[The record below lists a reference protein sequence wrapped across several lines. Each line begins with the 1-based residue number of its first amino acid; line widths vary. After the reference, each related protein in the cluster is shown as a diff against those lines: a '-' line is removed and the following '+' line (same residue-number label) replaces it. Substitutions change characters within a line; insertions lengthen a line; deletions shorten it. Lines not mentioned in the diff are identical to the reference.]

1 MIAKLTRP
9 SIARAAIL
17 PVACVLA
24 AIAGLA
30 VVVLAG
36 HNRANRTASL
46 LEKVTLTARV
56 IAPIAAAAV
65 WRFDTQSGA
74 RILQSLA
81 FDPDFGSGIIVDDK
95 GQVFASFQDG
105 ETSLEAVTPK
115 AVAALLGAADPNSLK
130 VTQPHEFVRDN
141 EVMKVLPLFAYE
153 DGTRNIGYLA
163 LSFSRGRDSAAA
175 RGEIFAIVVGGLL
188 ALLTVSV
195 LLGWIL
201 SRVTRPIREMTV
213 AMGRLS
219 AGEFDTAIPALDRRD
234 EIGAMARALAV
245 FKENS
250 IERQRLEFLTKSLQQ
265 TTEDLQRETE
275 KVAHL
280 AHHDTMTGL
289 ANRASFMKQL
299 NQSFAA
305 ALRTGLPFAVMSLDL
320 DHFKDVNDTLGH
332 PKGDLLL
339 QSTAKRL
346 KSVVRK
352 SEVIGRLGGDEF
364 AILVKDASDLG
375 AISVLA
381 QRINR
386 TLAKPYA
393 IGGNQLYVSASIG
406 ISVFGPTVTSSD
418 EMMIQADLALYQ
430 AKQVGRKGFCFHSS
444 DLDTQ
449 VRERMTIAGE
459 LHLALER
466 NELELYYQPQVEI
479 LSGRISGLEALVRW
493 NHPTRGLLMPAQF
506 LPIAEV
512 TGMIVPLGNW
522 VLEESCRQLQQ
533 WSRAGVAP
541 PLLAINFAV
550 AQLKASPNLDREIMQ
565 VLNRYGVAP
574 SAVELEVTEHTLME
588 ATEAH
593 SLIIERIRALGV
605 GIAIDDFGTGYSSLA
620 SLRAFPFSRLKIAQQ
635 FVCEI
640 ATNPGDA
647 AIVRATIG
655 LARELGIGVVA
666 EGVETVD
673 ALRMLEAAG
682 CRCAQGYYFS
692 PPVPAGAAEELLR
705 HGILLPQSDI
715 DVVAAPASAPDHVAR
730 LGRPRPL
737 AVTTRH
743 RSTA

>member
-1 MIAKLTRP
+1 MEPGTSDTWRCRFP
-9 SIARAAIL
+9 
-17 PVACVLA
+17 
-24 AIAGLA
+24 
-30 VVVLAG
+30 
-36 HNRANRTASL
+36 
-46 LEKVTLTARV
+46 
-56 IAPIAAAAV
+56 AAV
-65 WRFDTQSGA
+65 TIRRHAG
-74 RILQSLA
+74 
-81 FDPDFGSGIIVDDK
+81 K
-95 GQVFASFQDG
+95 
-105 ETSLEAVTPK
+105 
-115 AVAALLGAADPNSLK
+115 
-130 VTQPHEFVRDN
+130 
-141 EVMKVLPLFAYE
+141 
-153 DGTRNIGYLA
+153 
-163 LSFSRGRDSAAA
+163 
-175 RGEIFAIVVGGLL
+175 IFAIVAGGLL

-280 AHHDTMTGL
+280 AHHDTMTEL

-305 ALRTGLPFAVMSLDL
+305 AQRSGLPFAVMSLDL

-352 SEVIGRLGGDEF
+352 SDVIGRLGGDEF
-364 AILVKDASDLG
+364 AVLVKDASDLR

-381 QRINR
+381 RRINR
-386 TLAKPYA
+386 TLAKPYS
-393 IGGNQLYVSASIG
+393 IDGNRLHVSASIG
-406 ISVFGPTVTSSD
+406 ISVFGPAVTSPD

-430 AKQVGRKGFCFHSS
+430 AKQIGRNGFCFHSS

-493 NHPTRGLLMPAQF
+493 NHPTRGLLMPAEF

-512 TGMIVPLGNW
+512 TGVIVQLGYW

-541 PLLAINFAV
+541 PLLAINFSA
-550 AQLKASPNLDREIMQ
+550 AQFKASPNLDREFMQ
-565 VLNRYGVAP
+565 IFKRYGVDP
-574 SAVELEVTEHTLME
+574 SAMELEVTEHTLME

-593 SLIIERIRALGV
+593 GLIIERIRALGV

-635 FVCEI
+635 FVREI

-666 EGVETVD
+666 EGVETAD

-692 PPVPAGAAEELLR
+692 PPASGGR
-705 HGILLPQSDI
+705 SRS
-715 DVVAAPASAPDHVAR
+715 VAPPPHLAPAKRYRSHLRSGVGAGPRCPDWPATASRRDRTSSEHGLGGSGLGWPGDAYER
-730 LGRPRPL
+730 LGIELIPPDARGL
-737 AVTTRH
+737 DA
-743 RSTA
+743 